1 MHALVAVGGKE
12 TDGSTLFYAQNMG
25 CHLIWTAGNRRG
37 IPAPA
42 LSPLLICSLTFL
54 CFATLNR
61 TTAPSTLAA
70 AAKETDGFSLSAS
83 RAVERMGSEFS
94 ERVVIPALQKNK
106 NALCRRW

>member
-1 MHALVAVGGKE
+1 MPWKLLVVKKS
-12 TDGSTLFYAQNMG
+12 DGSTFVLRPKHGG
-25 CHLIWTAGNRRG
+25 CHLIGRRETG
-37 IPAPA
+37 GGYPPPA
-42 LSPLLICSLTFL
+42 LSPLLFCSLTFL

-70 AAKETDGFSLSAS
+70 AAKETDGFSLIAS